1 MAGGTAAGQT
11 SHHAMNQII
20 EDDSVKMMRL
30 VEREFVDIC
39 EQYLLTE
46 NEVYESISLLKKCL
60 TKSELKNIY
69 ASQNREIYI
78 QSIILDAVQQ
88 IVNKRMIINNLRDE
102 DIFWGMRILIEDA
115 IDGEGIFDEKAS
127 LVGVSQVQT
136 ELLSKSN
143 ICDEQMAQIMQP
155 VMQMNRTQLR
165 TERTLRSMKRNNEET
180 ADKIYEIMSE
190 RELLKS
196 ELSNLLEE

>member
-1 MAGGTAAGQT
+1 
-11 SHHAMNQII
+11 
-20 EDDSVKMMRL
+20 
-30 VEREFVDIC
+30 
-39 EQYLLTE
+39 
-46 NEVYESISLLKKCL
+46 
-60 TKSELKNIY
+60 
-69 ASQNREIYI
+69 
-78 QSIILDAVQQ
+78 
-88 IVNKRMIINNLRDE
+88 
-102 DIFWGMRILIEDA
+102 MRILIEDA